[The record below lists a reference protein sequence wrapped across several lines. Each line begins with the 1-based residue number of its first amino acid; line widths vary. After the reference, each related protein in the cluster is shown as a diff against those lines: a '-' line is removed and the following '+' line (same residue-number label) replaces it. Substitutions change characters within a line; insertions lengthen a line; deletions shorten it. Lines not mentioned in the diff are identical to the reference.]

1 MPRVFSSG
9 NVKEIVMEGRNRKKK
24 RKVRI
29 LYSAASSAFVFA
41 LISVIVSAI
50 SEGEGDG
57 VRLIIFQ
64 LVMGLFFLRLPTFLE
79 KQAGLYIPSAL
90 VVSYTLF
97 IFSAIFLGEV
107 ALMYYRFPP
116 FDDILHGASAVL
128 LSLFAFSIP
137 SLLTRECR
145 LSPFALGLFAFSF
158 TLLIGV
164 LWEIYEFAF
173 DGILGLNMQKFA
185 YSEELGERLVALS
198 GRAALSD
205 TMTDLII
212 DTLGATI
219 GSVAGTVIIKRNG
232 EIPKGLRVYRLD
244 RQADEGRA

>member
-1 MPRVFSSG
+1 MFFSSG
-9 NVKEIVMEGRNRKKK
+9 NDKELVMEGRKIKEKGRA
-24 RKVRI
+24 RI
-29 LYSAASSAFVFA
+29 LYSATSSAFVFA

-64 LVMGLFFLRLPTFLE
+64 LVMGLFFLRVPIFLE
-79 KQAGLYIPSAL
+79 KQAGLYIPGAL

-97 IFSAIFLGEV
+97 IFCSIFLGEV

-128 LSLFAFSIP
+128 LSLFALSIP
-137 SLLTRECR
+137 SLLTRDCH
-145 LSPFALGLFAFSF
+145 LSPLALGLFALSF

-185 YSEELGERLVALS
+185 YSEEAGQRLVALS

-212 DTLGATI
+212 DTLGATL
-219 GSVAGTVIIKRNG
+219 GSVTGAVIIKRCG
-232 EIPKGLRVYRLD
+232 ELPRELRVYRPE
-244 RQADEGRA
+244 RQADEGGT